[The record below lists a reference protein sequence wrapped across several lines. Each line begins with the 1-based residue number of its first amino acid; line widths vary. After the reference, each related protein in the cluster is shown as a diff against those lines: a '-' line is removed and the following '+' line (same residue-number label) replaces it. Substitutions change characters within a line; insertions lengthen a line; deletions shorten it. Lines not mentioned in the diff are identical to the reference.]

1 MHAGSID
8 VNIMSKLDRTNYA
21 KDGSILSD
29 EFTDAKA
36 ALRGYAESTLTSSI
50 VFSAGFNRTLLG
62 FLAQFKDFYRDANGK
77 IKKKIIIKVS
87 DFRSAMIQGNF

>member
-1 MHAGSID
+1 MR
-8 VNIMSKLDRTNYA
+8 VRVA
-21 KDGSILSD
+21 KDGSMLSE
-29 EFTDAKA
+29 EFSDAKA

-77 IKKKIIIKVS
+77 IKKKIII
-87 DFRSAMIQGNF
+87 RNFIKR